1 MIFYLEVIKNKTFL
15 PFQSFASFI
24 KKKKKILENLVGIKQ
39 LSYLCRII
47 QKLGTRVRTFK

>member
-24 KKKKKILENLVGIKQ
+24 KKKKKIQENLVGIKQ